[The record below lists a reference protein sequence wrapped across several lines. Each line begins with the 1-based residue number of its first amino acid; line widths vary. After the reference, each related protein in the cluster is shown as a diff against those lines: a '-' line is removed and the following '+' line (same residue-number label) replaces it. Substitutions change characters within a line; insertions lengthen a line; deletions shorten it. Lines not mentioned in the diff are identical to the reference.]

1 MEPMI
6 IEPINIK
13 QKFDSINELWSPKII
28 AQLNDYHIKIA
39 KVMGEFIWHRHNE
52 TDEAFIVIEGELDI
66 HLRDRVIKLGS
77 GDLYVVPKFTE
88 HKPIAEK
95 ECKILLIEPAGTV
108 NTGDYMGDWT
118 KEKDDWI

>member
-13 QKFDSINELWSPKII
+13 QKFDSINEFWSPKII

-39 KVMGEFIWHRHNE
+39 KVMGEFIWHRHDE

-66 HLRDRVIKLGS
+66 HLRDQVIKLGS
-77 GDLYVVPKFTE
+77 GDLYVVPKFTA

-95 ECKILLIEPAGTV
+95 ECKILLIEPDGTV
-108 NTGDYMGDWT
+108 NTGEYRGDWT